1 YFING
6 KTKLYNDLFSDLKG
20 SFNQGME
27 SIYTLDNNKVFFG
40 TNNGLFLYSPS
51 ENKNDIVFP
60 TEISQITYFRNQ
72 KPQLVEINSKDNN
85 VQLPNRTD
93 ILRFQ
98 YSSPKMFSSTL
109 INYSYKLENIE
120 EDWSPWQKNSIKEY
134 THLRPGNYTF
144 YVKSKNLA
152 GLLGKETSFK
162 FTILPKWYQTNLAYF
177 LYIIT
182 FGFLAYYLTDYV
194 RRKIAYERRKL
205 KIEIKKSQQ
214 LLELEIEKLKLE
226 QDKESI
232 YKDKL
237 ILEGDIINKS
247 KELAN
252 YTISLSKKK
261 EVFDELRNDLT
272 KLRELLKSQES
283 RKKITEIFQK
293 LNQHRIGEEYIE
305 IFDVNFEKINHD
317 FFEKLK
323 QLDPTITKREL
334 RLCAFVKMDLTNK
347 EIAPLLNISARGVET
362 SRYRVRKKLNVQQE
376 DNFITFLEN
385 LIEKEQE

>member
-1 YFING
+1 
-6 KTKLYNDLFSDLKG
+6 
-20 SFNQGME
+20 M
-27 SIYTLDNNKVFFG
+27 
-40 TNNGLFLYSPS
+40 
-51 ENKNDIVFP
+51 
-60 TEISQITYFRNQ
+60 
-72 KPQLVEINSKDNN
+72 
-85 VQLPNRTD
+85 
-93 ILRFQ
+93 
-98 YSSPKMFSSTL
+98 
-109 INYSYKLENIE
+109 
-120 EDWSPWQKNSIKEY
+120 
-134 THLRPGNYTF
+134 
-144 YVKSKNLA
+144 
-152 GLLGKETSFK
+152 
-162 FTILPKWYQTNLAYF
+162 
-177 LYIIT
+177 
-182 FGFLAYYLTDYV
+182 

-272 KLRELLKSQES
+272 KLRELLKSRES

-293 LNQHRIGEEYIE
+293 LDQHRIGEEYIE